1 MQTLKSGRELAIKIA
16 MRSNMSLSA
25 DQRFPWKQAPQHLQ
39 KNMQSAEVT
48 GGERAIE
55 SYSEVKSDLFV
66 CRSIFA
72 SSNMSII
79 NRIEAT
85 SQKYLPLKC

>member
-1 MQTLKSGRELAIKIA
+1 
-16 MRSNMSLSA
+16 MSLSA

-55 SYSEVKSDLFV
+55 RYYEVKFDLFADLSLPLPK
-66 CRSIFA
+66 SIT
-72 SSNMSII
+72 
-79 NRIEAT
+79 NRIDST
-85 SQKYLPLKC
+85 SQKYLPL